1 MKVSILPFWKPIL
14 KGKVI
19 AQDRGEYQ
27 CKWRGEAKCESLLG
41 NKPTDPRL
49 GIGSKGDRGI
59 DKDSKVSSLEY

>member
-27 CKWRGEAKCESLLG
+27 CKWREGE
-41 NKPTDPRL
+41 KPDFKENDGQGMVTQ
-49 GIGSKGDRGI
+49 
-59 DKDSKVSSLEY
+59 

>member
-27 CKWRGEAKCESLLG
+27 CKWRGE
-41 NKPTDPRL
+41 KPDFKENDGQGMVTQ
-49 GIGSKGDRGI
+49 
-59 DKDSKVSSLEY
+59 